1 MHGRSFVYV
10 ATAEQQRATDCGKTK
25 YKIFNCFFKFFI
37 CSHTFI
43 ILRLILRVNIRA
55 LARGFKLHNFGNLG
69 KNKYMIKVNMTIN
82 SIKEAVKSLCGKD
95 VTVKL
100 NLGRNKFVTFP
111 AQVNGI
117 YPSLFT
123 VSPFDKNFLGKTA
136 YSYSEILCGR
146 VKLSEQKSLKSDNK

>member
-1 MHGRSFVYV
+1 
-10 ATAEQQRATDCGKTK
+10 
-25 YKIFNCFFKFFI
+25 
-37 CSHTFI
+37 
-43 ILRLILRVNIRA
+43 
-55 LARGFKLHNFGNLG
+55 
-69 KNKYMIKVNMTIN
+69 MIKVDMTIN
-82 SIKEAVKSLCGKD
+82 AIKDKVKALSGKD

-111 AQVNGI
+111 ATVNGI

-146 VKLSEQKSLKSDNK
+146 VKIQEK

>member
-1 MHGRSFVYV
+1 
-10 ATAEQQRATDCGKTK
+10 
-25 YKIFNCFFKFFI
+25 
-37 CSHTFI
+37 
-43 ILRLILRVNIRA
+43 
-55 LARGFKLHNFGNLG
+55 
-69 KNKYMIKVNMTIN
+69 MIKANLTIN
-82 SIKEAVKSLCGKD
+82 AIKDAVKALSGKD

-111 AQVNGI
+111 AIVNGI

-146 VKLSEQKSLKSDNK
+146 VKIQEQKAANNK

>member
-1 MHGRSFVYV
+1 MTNTPP
-10 ATAEQQRATDCGKTK
+10 AQQRG
-25 YKIFNCFFKFFI
+25 
-37 CSHTFI
+37 
-43 ILRLILRVNIRA
+43 
-55 LARGFKLHNFGNLG
+55 RGSYNLGNFG
-69 KNKYMIKVNMTIN
+69 KNIYMIKVNLTIN
-82 SIKEAVKSLCGKD
+82 AIKDTIKKLSGKD

-111 AQVNGI
+111 AVVSGV

-146 VKLSEQKSLKSDNK
+146 VKITEKLQEIK